1 MKQKMSTQRLAFLG
15 MMTALVFAGNYA
27 RVVMP
32 VPVGGVP
39 SFTLANILCVLSGL
53 LLGPVG
59 GLAAGLGSALYDLT
73 SPRWAAECWI
83 TFLTKGAM
91 GLMAGVAVSAGRR
104 GPEAGK
110 ATYGRYLLSAVAGCL
125 TYYVLYYLKDFFYNG
140 MLLGGLQPQ
149 AAAVTL
155 LALVPTSLF
164 NGGVAVIAAPP
175 LALAIREALKRSG
188 LRLKTA

>member
-59 GLAAGLGSALYDLT
+59 GLASGLGSALYDLT
-73 SPRWAAECWI
+73 NPLWAAECWI

-104 GPEAGK
+104 GPEARR

-149 AAAVTL
+149 AAALTL

-175 LALAIREALKRSG
+175 LALAIREALKRGG

>member
-27 RVVMP
+27 RIVMP

-59 GLAAGLGSALYDLT
+59 GLASGLGSALYDLT
-73 SPRWAAECWI
+73 NPLWAAECWI

-91 GLMAGVAVSAGRR
+91 GLMAGVAVSARRR

-110 ATYGRYLLSAVAGCL
+110 ATYGRYLLSAVVGCL

-155 LALVPTSLF
+155 LAFVPTSLF

-175 LALAIREALKRSG
+175 LALAIREALARSG

>member
-27 RVVMP
+27 RIVMP

-59 GLAAGLGSALYDLT
+59 GLASGLGSALYDLT
-73 SPRWAAECWI
+73 NPLWAAECWI

-125 TYYVLYYLKDFFYNG
+125 TYYMLYYLKDFFYNG
-140 MLLGGLQPQ
+140 MLVGGLQPQ

>member
-27 RVVMP
+27 RIVMP

-59 GLAAGLGSALYDLT
+59 GLASGLGSALYDLT
-73 SPRWAAECWI
+73 NPLWAAECWI

-104 GPEAGK
+104 GPEARR

-155 LALVPTSLF
+155 LAFVPTSLF

>member
-27 RVVMP
+27 RIVMP

-59 GLAAGLGSALYDLT
+59 GLASGLGSALYDLT
-73 SPRWAAECWI
+73 NPLWAAECWI

-140 MLLGGLQPQ
+140 RLLGGLQPQ

>member
-27 RVVMP
+27 RIVMP

-59 GLAAGLGSALYDLT
+59 GLASGLGSALYDLT
-73 SPRWAAECWI
+73 NPLWAAECWI

-104 GPEAGK
+104 GPEAGR

-140 MLLGGLQPQ
+140 MLVGGLQPQ
-149 AAAVTL
+149 AAALTL

>member
-59 GLAAGLGSALYDLT
+59 GLASGLGSALYDLT
-73 SPRWAAECWI
+73 NPLWAAECWI

-140 MLLGGLQPQ
+140 MLVGGLQPQ
-149 AAAVTL
+149 AAALTL

-175 LALAIREALKRSG
+175 LALVIREALARSG